1 MANGEAIG
9 ISSYLAMPKVRENII
24 DVVGTIDTPRF
35 ISSVVSAYM
44 ANKALA
50 ECTKQSILNAALLG
64 ESLKLSPSPQLGQY
78 YMVPF
83 NNKKTGEVEAQFI
96 LGYKGYIQLAI
107 RSGQYRKLN
116 ALAIKEGELLNWNP
130 LTEDISVKLIENE
143 RVREEASTVGYYA
156 TFEYANGFKKAL
168 YWSKE
173 KMLYYADKYSAAFS
187 AEGYTKKIK
196 GKQVQI
202 VSFADYEAGNYN
214 KADEWLYSSF
224 WYKNFDEMAL
234 KTMLRQL
241 ISKWGIMSIEMEKAY
256 TADMA
261 VINEISQNGI
271 DSTYVD
277 NNVEANA
284 ENEIAANAN
293 ATEIGFDNVIDPPP
307 APPADDG
314 LSGFAENPSF

>member
-1 MANGEAIG
+1 MANEVIN
-9 ISSYLAMPKVRENII
+9 ISDYLATPKVRENIVN
-24 DVVGTIDTPRF
+24 VVGTIDAPRF

-50 ECTKQSILNAALLG
+50 ECTRPSIVNAALLG

-83 NNKKTGEVEAQFI
+83 NNSKMGRTEAQFI

-116 ALAIKEGELLNWNP
+116 TLAIKEGELVSWNP
-130 LTEDISVKLIENE
+130 LTEDINVRLIEDE
-143 RVREEASTVGYYA
+143 RAREETPTAGYYA
-156 TFEYANGFKKAL
+156 MFEYVNGFKKAL

-173 KMLYYADKYSAAFS
+173 KMLCHADKYSAAFS
-187 AEGYTKKIK
+187 ANGYTKKIK

-224 WYKNFDEMAL
+224 WYKDFDEMAL

-241 ISKWGIMSIEMEKAY
+241 ISKWGIMSVDMQKAY
-256 TADMA
+256 TADMS
-261 VINEISQNGI
+261 VINGISQNCVN
-271 DSTYVD
+271 STYVD
-277 NNVEANA
+277 DNSDEVNA
-284 ENEIAANAN
+284 EKEIAANAN
-293 ATEIGFDNVIDPPP
+293 AAEIGFDNVIDPPP
-307 APPADDG
+307 ADDG
-314 LSGFAENPSF
+314 LSSFAEIPSF